1 MILSDALK
9 GGDFTHKQPNFR
21 GLIRGMGKTEHVRVA
36 CRYGGNGALG
46 DDRDDDPSVHDR
58 RDLRRAAGGRAGW
71 VLRHPQPR
79 CVPGRPERRAVY
91 LVVHPVHGRSHRRHF
106 RGHGGRGRDAAAI
119 ARGRGGHDGIC
130 IQCA

>member
-1 MILSDALK
+1 MYL
-9 GGDFTHKQPNFR
+9 
-21 GLIRGMGKTEHVRVA
+21 KTENLTLVLIFDRLEHFRCF

-106 RGHGGRGRDAAAI
+106 RGHGGRCCNHTRTTF
-119 ARGRGGHDGIC
+119 H
-130 IQCA
+130 